1 MLKKIIETIRIE
13 RLRQKMTLKE
23 LSEVS
28 TVSVKQICEIEN
40 EKVTP
45 SLKTLEKLAQ
55 PLGLEIKVY
64 IITSDNKLAK
74 AAGE

>member
-55 PLGLEIKVY
+55 PLGFEIKVY
-64 IITSDNKLAK
+64 ITTADNKLAK

>member
-28 TVSVKQICEIEN
+28 TISVKQICDIEN
-40 EKVTP
+40 VKVSP
-45 SLKTLEKLAQ
+45 KLETLEKLAQ
-55 PLGLEIKVY
+55 PLGLKINVY
-64 IITSDNKLAK
+64 ITKTDDKLAK
-74 AAGE
+74 AVGE